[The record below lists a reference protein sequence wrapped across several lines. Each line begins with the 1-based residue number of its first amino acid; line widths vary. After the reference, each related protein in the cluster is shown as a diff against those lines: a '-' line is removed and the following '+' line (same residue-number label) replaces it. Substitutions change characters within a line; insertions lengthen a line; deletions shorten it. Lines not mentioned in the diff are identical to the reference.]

1 MAETETRIYKPDK
14 SYNGYFMPTNNV
26 GRQAHYLMDMMG
38 YVVHQWDGYAAGVKA
53 NLAVPGIKPEIA
65 EDGTLWSGGLIQ
77 DWDGNVLWEFYPP
90 RDVGISVADMPFHH
104 DMKRI
109 WNKKLNQWTQLIVS
123 NRNQDQG
130 GG

>member
-1 MAETETRIYKPDK
+1 
-14 SYNGYFMPTNNV
+14 MPAAVHALSDGHDGERRPQV
-26 GRQAHYLMDMMG
+26 GRLCRGSEGQ
-38 YVVHQWDGYAAGVKA
+38 
-53 NLAVPGIKPEIA
+53 LAVPGIKPEIA

-123 NRNQDQG
+123 NRTRTKAEAVPRG
-130 GG
+130 GIPA